1 MPSGGHG
8 KLHHHAVFL
17 AARQLAKPQPGSR
30 TRHIGSQPKLPV
42 SVQREVV
49 HETTT
54 VTVDGRCD
62 ARFDAMFT
70 LGMLVIYRIGFYV
83 PVPGVDQLAMNA
95 SGPAGGGL
103 GDLMEYF
110 QLFTGGNLQQSTI
123 FGLGIMPYISA
134 SIVFQ
139 LLVTVI
145 PSLEKLQQEGE
156 SGRRKIQEYTRYATV
171 LLCLVQ
177 GTIWINYLHANQF
190 IYAEFRGT
198 ILYWLMALVAL
209 TAGTVFLMWLGEQID
224 KYGIGNGISLIIMAG
239 IVARMPTAGMW
250 VFENADFRVASSSD
264 DSRGAGGV
272 LAKVQ
277 SAEVAGRAGGPAAG

>member
-1 MPSGGHG
+1 MLST
-8 KLHHHAVFL
+8 FL
-17 AARQLAKPQPGSR
+17 NIFKIPELRNK
-30 TRHIGSQPKLPV
+30 I
-42 SVQREVV
+42 
-49 HETTT
+49 
-54 VTVDGRCD
+54 
-62 ARFDAMFT
+62 MFT

-171 LLCLVQ
+171 GLCLVQ
-177 GTIWINYLHANQF
+177 GMVWLKFLATQGWVYTAYTGNFMGLSFDYAIMCLLMLTCGMVLRIWI
-190 IYAEFRGT
+190 
-198 ILYWLMALVAL
+198 
-209 TAGTVFLMWLGEQID
+209 GEQID
-224 KYGIGNGISLIIMAG
+224 EYSIG
-239 IVARMPTAGMW
+239 
-250 VFENADFRVASSSD
+250 SD
-264 DSRGAGGV
+264 CT
-272 LAKVQ
+272 L
-277 SAEVAGRAGGPAAG
+277 